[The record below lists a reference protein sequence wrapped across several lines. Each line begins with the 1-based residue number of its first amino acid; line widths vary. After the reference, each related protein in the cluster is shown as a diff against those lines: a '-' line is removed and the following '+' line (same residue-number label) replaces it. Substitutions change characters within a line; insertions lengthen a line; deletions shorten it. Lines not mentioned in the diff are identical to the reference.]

1 MNTKLTSFKNGQ
13 IPSPDE
19 LNFALQG
26 KSENEIKTMAQQMAH
41 AIGEKIE
48 AISEKIEE
56 AKELTRKAGK
66 VKTDLRHRFSFGL
79 FGKSA
84 TDKRSELNT
93 EINIQQ
99 NEAIMEMNDLIQGSI
114 ALTACSISFAENM
127 VQEMSLIMTSGF
139 KDQYGNVVELSENA
153 KENAQ
158 MLIAQA
164 KKSLVQQEKIN
175 ENAKAIEAIK
185 GDVSQNKQNID
196 KNTQKIDKNKH
207 SIDKNAQNINSN
219 MQNIDKNAQ
228 NIDKNAQNIE
238 FLQKEL
244 AKADNSKIKISLS
257 LSVLAI
263 LLSLANLCL
272 HFKLF

>member
-26 KSENEIKTMAQQMAH
+26 KSENEIKTIAQQMAH

-48 AISEKIEE
+48 AISEKIGE
-56 AKELTRKAGK
+56 AKELTKKAGK
-66 VKTDLRHRFSFGL
+66 VKTDWSHRITFGL

-93 EINIQQ
+93 EVNIQQ

-114 ALTACSISFAENM
+114 ALTACSITFAENM

-139 KDQYGNVVELSENA
+139 KDQDGNVAKLSENA

-164 KKSLVQQEKIN
+164 KKSLEQHQKIN

-185 GDVSQNKQNID
+185 GDVSQN
-196 KNTQKIDKNKH
+196 TQKIDKNKH
-207 SIDKNAQNINSN
+207 SIDKNAQNIDSN

-228 NIDKNAQNIE
+228 NIDKNAQSIE

-244 AKADNSKIKISLS
+244 AKSNNSKISLS
-257 LSVLAI
+257 LSLLAI

-272 HFKLF
+272 YFKLF

>member
-26 KSENEIKTMAQQMAH
+26 KSENEIKTIAQQMAH

-56 AKELTRKAGK
+56 AKELTKKAGK
-66 VKTDLRHRFSFGL
+66 VKTDWSHRLTFGL

-93 EINIQQ
+93 EVNIQQ

-114 ALTACSISFAENM
+114 ALTACSITFAENM

-139 KDQYGNVVELSENA
+139 KDQYGNVAELSENA

-164 KKSLVQQEKIN
+164 KKSLVQHQKIN
-175 ENAKAIEAIK
+175 EKAKAIEAIK
-185 GDVSQNKQNID
+185 GDVSQNTQNID

-207 SIDKNAQNINSN
+207 SIDKNAQNI
-219 MQNIDKNAQ
+219 DKNAQ
-228 NIDKNAQNIE
+228 SIE

-244 AKADNSKIKISLS
+244 AKSNNSKIKISLS

-272 HFKLF
+272 YFKLF